1 MKIRFRY
8 IFLKRFTVK
17 GRLNSILSLTF
28 SRTYS
33 SDVISSFRSKLW
45 ILTKASCQHHLRC
58 RWESFI
64 MNTQIE
70 SGITLSSLDK
80 SEHLVALLIVILV
93 FHQHTSAENMQDF
106 VLSSILKLNSGL
118 SILELSS

>member
-1 MKIRFRY
+1 M
-8 IFLKRFTVK
+8 
-17 GRLNSILSLTF
+17 
-28 SRTYS
+28 
-33 SDVISSFRSKLW
+33 
-45 ILTKASCQHHLRC
+45 
-58 RWESFI
+58 

-80 SEHLVALLIVILV
+80 SEHLAALLIVILV